1 MCSVGHSILDGDSDD
16 DSQPNT
22 YDYNDSF
29 IDDQSVESNHGNDDS
44 SSNDSNWL
52 PSNNDSDEDV
62 TDLTKEAE
70 DFIRNKKMHKT

>member
-1 MCSVGHSILDGDSDD
+1 MDGDSDD

-29 IDDQSVESNHGNDDS
+29 IDDQSVESNHGNNDS

-70 DFIRNKKMHKT
+70 DFIRK